1 MRKIVALVLVL
12 SFYSSI
18 GLAQIEREIKNYK
31 DSTVV
36 LANKAKS
43 LMLKYAAEERPGK
56 VAEIYGYINERVT
69 DRKTNLY
76 TYSSELYVLL
86 LSRQWEL
93 WIAHARKCRQKF
105 GNDLYPGVKDFTDQ
119 YFYELQNQVPQ
130 IRQDLK
136 ASALPEVDKAMLN
149 VFLELIEAGGV
160 NKEYESALK
169 KFKRYYPRTKYD
181 DFIGRYLP
189 VVNVDFMI
197 ASEFGPQ
204 ALIPIGELSNTFDW
218 NVGFYFGGTFQI
230 EKVYLNFSVG
240 FGNLG
245 LNYPV
250 DAQLDANQVTFEE
263 NEDFYFYDYSIEAGY
278 TVYDK
283 KSMRITPYFSFGDA
297 ELDSPDFNYE
307 GDDTFIDVF
316 SSRSYGP
323 GLRFSWT
330 LAEFN
335 YRTFYGHAL
344 PAQLDLFAKGGY
356 RFLSG
361 VDDELFSGDMAYFS
375 VGIVFGVNY

>member
-1 MRKIVALVLVL
+1 MRKIVVLGLVL
-12 SFYSSI
+12 SFCTFT
-18 GLAQIEREIKNYK
+18 GLAQIEKEIKSYK

-36 LANKAKS
+36 LTNKAKS
-43 LMLKYAAEERPGK
+43 LMLKYAAEERPEK

-93 WIAHARKCRQKF
+93 WIEHARKCRQRF
-105 GNDLYPGVKDFTDQ
+105 GDDLYPGIKDFTEQ

-130 IRQDLK
+130 IRQELN
-136 ASALPEVDKAMLN
+136 ASALPEIDRAMLKI
-149 VFLELIEAGGV
+149 FLELIEAGGV
-160 NKEYESALK
+160 NKEYETALK
-169 KFKRYYPRTKYD
+169 KFRRNYPRTKYD
-181 DFIGRYLP
+181 DFIDRYLP
-189 VVNVDFMI
+189 VVNIDFMI

-204 ALIPIGELSNTFDW
+204 VLLPTGELGNTFDW

-230 EKVYLNFSVG
+230 EKVYLNVSVG
-240 FGNLG
+240 FGSLG

-250 DAQLDANQVTFEE
+250 DAQLDADEVTFEKD
-263 NEDFYFYDYSIEAGY
+263 EDFYFYDYSIEAGY
-278 TVYDK
+278 TVYEK
-283 KSMRITPYFSFGDA
+283 NSMRFTPYFSFGDA

-323 GLRFSWT
+323 GLRFSLT
-330 LAEFN
+330 LTEFN
-335 YRTFYGHAL
+335 YRTFYGHSL

-356 RFLSG
+356 RFMSG
-361 VDDELFSGDMAYFS
+361 IDDELFSGGMAYLS
-375 VGIVFGVNY
+375 VGIAFGMSY